1 MATATEVKIL
11 EARKFVAVNTAD
23 NNNKFWQYEHLS
35 APVTETNNKGK
46 SETGD
51 TRITWG
57 RVGAAHPDQQLIMWD
72 VKTIAGKI
80 ASKTDIDTKEVY
92 SRIAAGQGLDGLRRK
107 GKRDDYYTEV
117 KTMGHT
123 SPPTV
128 AKVTGLALSNESIK
142 KAAVTEIAGGCAITA
157 QLVKK
162 LAETNKHELVAATGG
177 LSKGGM
183 DIDLETGL
191 VRTALGVVTL
201 DAIKEARQVLDRM
214 LPYIKRN
221 DTDNLKYYGSDGLLS
236 TYLRLVPQDV
246 GSRRR
251 GWHSDFIN
259 ISAQTSLLDQLETSV
274 ELAEQRVT
282 DASKI
287 PDGVKKTQAAPM
299 FECKLTLVSDTAI
312 WKRLNNAFFGT
323 KNSAH
328 RLVSNLKPVKAWEV
342 TIPHHVRDFEAHG
355 RKVGNIKE
363 LWHGSRV
370 VNILSLLKRGYILP
384 GQLSSA
390 QLCGAMF
397 GPYLYYSDQ
406 SSKSLNYARGGVW
419 SSGVDN
425 VCYMFYNDVAMGRE
439 YIPRSSCSRI
449 PAGYD
454 SIFAKAGQSGVMNN
468 EMVIPHTHQV
478 NPRYLIEFS

>member
-1 MATATEVKIL
+1 MATTTATPAKVIET
-11 EARKFVAVNTAD
+11 RMYVAVDPSN
-23 NNNKFWQYEHLS
+23 NNNKFYKVEILS
-35 APVTETNNKGK
+35 EPVTEPGRGGK
-46 SETGD
+46 METGHIR
-51 TRITWG
+51 TSWG
-57 RVGAAHPDQQLIMWD
+57 RVGATNVESMLLNSETTLE
-72 VKTIAGKI
+72 KKI
-80 ASKTDIDTKEVY
+80 REKINRKECP
-92 SRIAAGQGLDGLRRK
+92 
-107 GKRDDYYTEV
+107 YTEV
-117 KTMGHT
+117 KTVGT
-123 SPPTV
+123 ADNSSSKSSG
-128 AKVTGLALSNESIK
+128 AKVTTEQVK
-142 KAAVTEIAGGCAITA
+142 RAAVTEIAQGCPVTA
-157 QLVKK
+157 ALVKK

-201 DAIKEARQVLDRM
+201 DSIKEARQVLDRM

-454 SIFAKAGQSGVMNN
+454 SVFAKAGQSGVMNN